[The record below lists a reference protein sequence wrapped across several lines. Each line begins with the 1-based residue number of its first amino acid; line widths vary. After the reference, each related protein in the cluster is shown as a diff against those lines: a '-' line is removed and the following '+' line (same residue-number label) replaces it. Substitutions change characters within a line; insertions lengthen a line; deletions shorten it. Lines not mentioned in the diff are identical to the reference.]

1 MASRALCTWLG
12 CHGCSWFPSWWE
24 GLEFSQTAV
33 GYLWD
38 VSATIGNS
46 FPCSSLLHCGHR
58 GLGRTLGCF
67 LPLAVWIAPSGTVRV
82 VLREE
87 ASRSSPAIL
96 PTFQYAD
103 QIDLLFTFLKR
114 KFHSLNH
121 PSSTQSHLNSVLSTS
136 PTPSHLNVPLHYVM
150 LAWQASSK
158 FGNIVPT
165 SLFQLHGKCPTL
177 HKDRH
182 FPEFSIK
189 SA

>member
-1 MASRALCTWLG
+1 M
-12 CHGCSWFPSWWE
+12 
-24 GLEFSQTAV
+24 
-33 GYLWD
+33 
-38 VSATIGNS
+38 I
-46 FPCSSLLHCGHR
+46 SLLLRGSWVQSDSCWLPLRRECHYWKQLPMPIIVAAHKHR
-58 GLGRTLGCF
+58 GPGRSLGCF

-114 KFHSLNH
+114 KFHSLNQ

-150 LAWQASSK
+150 LAWQTSSK